1 MPPEDAAPVEDT
13 QAPPEDDA
21 PSEDEG
27 HAPESPDSP
36 AVDYEKRYSDL
47 RPEYDRTTQRLSQYE
62 QFIGNLRNPETQA
75 EALRA
80 LGFDLEDENAEPDDD
95 YTDPE
100 DRYEQRFAQIE
111 QFLQQEAEA
120 KAQADYE
127 KLERQYLDEQVAEIA
142 KSESVELTA
151 EEREAVEGLAD
162 RMRDEDGIPDVKG
175 AYELLSRAAEARQK
189 RYVKSKKA
197 PKVELGAAGTEK
209 LDMADEDVRRTH
221 LAQLIE
227 AGRDD

>member
-1 MPPEDAAPVEDT
+1 MPEELAASVEDT
-13 QAPPEDDA
+13 QTTP
-21 PSEDEG
+21 DEG
-27 HAPESPDSP
+27 DSP
-36 AVDYEKRYSDL
+36 EVEETPADESQDSTAETYEKRYNDL
-47 RPEYDRTTQRLSQYE
+47 RAQYDRIHPRYSQYE

-80 LGFDLEDENAEPDDD
+80 LGFDLEDDAEPDDD